1 MEIQPGKGLNPASQA
16 QQGGKA
22 QQQGGGSAFA
32 AALEKAQQ
40 QTQSAGNGSEASATS
55 GPQGASQLV
64 GTLRHQAVQ
73 GPARMNQALDL
84 LSNLSADF
92 AHGRNPDM
100 ESLKGADQTL
110 QRLESQAM
118 GEEQEALRG
127 VRSAVNFYMGQLERE
142 QGAG

>member
-16 QQGGKA
+16 QQGNKS
-22 QQQGGGSAFA
+22 QQDSGSAFA
-32 AALEKAQQ
+32 AALEKAKQQ
-40 QTQSAGNGSEASATS
+40 SESTQSASATGTVA

-73 GPARMNQALDL
+73 GPQRMDQALDL

-92 AHGRNPDM
+92 AHGRSPDM
-100 ESLKGADQTL
+100 ESLQGADQTL
-110 QRLESQAM
+110 KRLESQAM

-142 QGAG
+142 QGGA